1 MDLDEYGL
9 KPLDFSGERIAPA
22 NGGFTRRG
30 FLVTT
35 LASGFALASS
45 PVLAQAIK
53 TDAQGLVAGAVEI
66 DVPDGRIPAYRAR
79 PAKKGR
85 YPVVL
90 VIQEIFGVHEHI
102 QDVCRRLAKLGYCAV
117 APEMFARQG
126 DVSKMTDIGQIL
138 QQVVSKVPDA
148 QVMSDL
154 DATVAWAGKAEGA
167 DTARVGIVGFCW
179 GGRTTWLYAAHNPKV
194 KAGVAY
200 YGLLSGMKS
209 DIKPQDPLDIGS
221 TLKVPVLGLYAAG
234 DAYIPLPQVDQMQKQ
249 LVQSGSGSKILV
261 FPGVDHGFHADYRP
275 TYDATAASYAWKL
288 TRDWFREH
296 GA

>member
-9 KPLDFSGERIAPA
+9 KPVDFSGTQPLPEKT
-22 NGGFTRRG
+22 GFTRRG
-30 FLVTT
+30 FLVTS

-53 TDAQGLVAGAVEI
+53 TDTKGLLAGAVSI
-66 DVPDGRIPAYRAR
+66 DVPDGKMPAYRAR

-85 YPVVL
+85 YPVIL

-102 QDVCRRLAKLGYCAV
+102 QDVCRRFAKLGYCAV

-126 DVSKMTDIGQIL
+126 DVSKLTDIGQIL
-138 QQVVSKVPDA
+138 KDVVSKVPDA

-154 DATVAWAGKAEGA
+154 DATVAWAAKHEGA
-167 DTARVGIVGFCW
+167 DSSRVGIVGFCW

-209 DIKPQDPLDIGS
+209 DIKPQDPLEIGA

-234 DAYIPLPQVDQMQKQ
+234 DAYIPLPQVDQMQKE
-249 LVQSGSGSKILV
+249 LVKSGSGSKILV
-261 FPGVDHGFHADYRP
+261 FPGVDHGFNADYRP
-275 TYDATAASYAWKL
+275 TYDATAAEYGWKL
-288 TRDWFREH
+288 ARDWFKEH

>member
-9 KPLDFSGERIAPA
+9 KPLDFSGERTVPA
-22 NGGFTRRG
+22 NSGFTRRG

-53 TDAQGLVAGAVEI
+53 TDAKGLVAGAVEI
-66 DVPDGRIPAYRAR
+66 AVADGKIPAYRAR
-79 PAKKGR
+79 PAKKDH

-126 DVSKMTDIGQIL
+126 DVSKMSDIGQIL
-138 QQVVSKVPDA
+138 KDVVSKVPDA

-154 DATVAWAGKAEGA
+154 DATVAWAGKSEGA

-200 YGLLSGMKS
+200 YGLLGGMKS
-209 DIKPQDPLDIGS
+209 DIKPQDPLDIGAA
-221 TLKVPVLGLYAAG
+221 LKVPVLGLYAAG
-234 DAYIPLPQVDQMQKQ
+234 DAYIPLPQVDQMQKE
-249 LVQSGSGSKILV
+249 LVKSGSGSKILV

-275 TYDATAASYAWKL
+275 TYDATAAGYAWKL
-288 TRDWFREH
+288 TRDWFKEH